1 MIIRKEIKEDNTFGG
16 NYPYGIDYTTLPI
29 NYIEITE
36 EQRDYIDSNLDKLR
50 YDDTQ
55 DGLFETPKG
64 IIDISNTIEY
74 QNQLLQAE
82 KQIKK
87 QQLFLEVESLDKKRI
102 RAFCEPAYKE
112 EGLTWLEYYTSQI
125 QQKRQEIIDLD

>member
-1 MIIRKEIKEDNTFGG
+1 MIRKEIKEDNTFGG
-16 NYPYGIDYTTLPI
+16 NYPYDIDYTILPLK
-29 NYIEITE
+29 YIEITE
-36 EQRDYIDSNLDKLR
+36 EQRDYVDSNLDKLR
-50 YDDTQ
+50 YDEIQ
-55 DGLFETPKG
+55 DGIFENPKG
-64 IIDISNTIEY
+64 VVDISNTIEY

-87 QQLFLEVESLDKKRI
+87 QQLILEVESLDKKRI

-125 QQKRQEIIDLD
+125 QQKRQEIIYLD

>member
-1 MIIRKEIKEDNTFGG
+1 MIRKEIKEDNTFDG
-16 NYPYGIDYTTLPI
+16 NYPYDIDYTILPLK
-29 NYIEITE
+29 YIEITE
-36 EQRDYIDSNLDKLR
+36 EQRDYVDSNLDKLR
-50 YDDTQ
+50 YDEIQ
-55 DGLFETPKG
+55 DGIFENPKG
-64 IIDISNTIEY
+64 VVDISNTIEY

-87 QQLFLEVESLDKKRI
+87 QQLILEVESLDKKRI

-125 QQKRQEIIDLD
+125 QQKRQEIIYLD